1 MSNVPH
7 GGVKASGLGRS
18 HGEQGLMECVES
30 RAIVSDRFAM
40 ARQPWWFGYGTGH
53 VEDAD
58 GLVLSVH
65 GRSIG
70 ERMRGT
76 WRLLRA
82 MVGGRRPRGD

>member
-1 MSNVPH
+1 
-7 GGVKASGLGRS
+7 
-18 HGEQGLMECVES
+18 MECVES
-30 RAIVSDRFAM
+30 RAIVSDRFTM

-53 VEDAD
+53 VGDAD

-70 ERMRGT
+70 EQLGGT

-82 MVGGRRPRGD
+82 VLGARRSTGD